1 MIPALASM
9 FQSAREAAA
18 DLPGLTIF
26 DPVIFSEAIR
36 AYPVFFSFVAFW
48 FGCCIGSFLNVCV
61 YRLPLG
67 MSLVKPPSHCPNCNH
82 RITVWENIPIFSY
95 LCLRGKC
102 RWCRAPISP
111 RYLIGEMT
119 VGLMYMASFALVLK
133 FRLPLPAM
141 FVYFLTLSV
150 AWPAALIDMK
160 VRLIPNELTYSLLIL
175 APLYHLLH
183 GVGMPP
189 HLLDWHGFMLSVVT
203 AGLFGTLLTLF
214 SWLGEKALKR
224 EAFGLGDVK
233 LIAGLAAAL
242 GALPTLWIML
252 SGSLIAVVF
261 MPIYTIRHPKFR
273 RRGFAFGPFLAIG
286 LGLWLV
292 FGIPFTDAVLY
303 PDMELD
309 ISAIAFVND
318 HHANLFEKKREHKL
332 RLENNRR
339 RRVIEPGDPPD
350 ETFSEPESENGPE
363 APAPEQDTPAPSEE
377 AGAAGETAPAE
388 DAAMAE
394 ENAGDRETHPGPEAA
409 ESGDAPVRQ

>member
-1 MIPALASM
+1 MNPVLASM
-9 FQSAREAAA
+9 IDATRDAFA
-18 DLPGLTIF
+18 DLPGLAIF

-67 MSLVKPPSHCPNCNH
+67 MSLVRPPSHCPNCDH
-82 RITVWENIPIFSY
+82 RISVWENIPIFSY
-95 LCLRGKC
+95 LFLRGKC

-119 VGLMYMASFALVLK
+119 VGLMYMASFALVLRFK
-133 FRLPLPAM
+133 LPLPAM

-150 AWPAALIDMK
+150 AWPAALIDMR
-160 VRLIPNELTYSLLIL
+160 VRLIPNELTYSLLVL

-183 GVGMPP
+183 GVGPEP
-189 HLLDWHGFMLSVVT
+189 HLLDWRGFLISIVT

-214 SWLGEKALKR
+214 AWLGEKAMKR

-233 LIAGLAAAL
+233 LIAGFAAAL

-261 MPIYTIRHPKFR
+261 MPLYTIRHPKFR
-273 RRGFAFGPFLAIG
+273 RRGFAFGPFLAVG

-292 FGIPFTDAVLY
+292 FGIPFADALLY
-303 PDMELD
+303 PDMEID
-309 ISAIAFVND
+309 ISAIMFVND
-318 HHANLFEKKREHKL
+318 HHASYFEKKREHLLILADK
-332 RLENNRR
+332 RR
-339 RRVIEPGDPPD
+339 PREIEPGDPPEND
-350 ETFSEPESENGPE
+350 AEPEPE
-363 APAPEQDTPAPSEE
+363 AVPEETPGSGAVAPEP
-377 AGAAGETAPAE
+377 GAVASDPGVETETDGAVPVEETAPE
-388 DAAMAE
+388 
-394 ENAGDRETHPGPEAA
+394 A
-409 ESGDAPVRQ
+409 ESADPQGASVQQ